1 MENFEYYNPTKI
13 IFGKRTIEKIGEE
26 LKLNGFKKVLF
37 LYGKNSIFNNGVY
50 ETVTNSLKNNNIDS
64 VEVGGIKPN
73 PVLSKVYEVIEIC
86 KKEKIDAVLAVG
98 GGSVIDSAKAIAAG
112 ACYDGDIWDAFEGKV
127 SLNTSLPIFTVLTL
141 SATGSEMNAFAVIT
155 KENEKKKWAFTA
167 GVSSFPKVSII
178 DPSIQSSLPIEQTT
192 HGAVDA
198 MSHIFEL
205 YFDGTDN
212 TDIVDEYSEGL
223 LRTIIKHTRI
233 LLNDHKNYESRAQ
246 LVWAATL
253 ALNGS
258 NGTGRKWGDWA
269 THNIEHSI
277 SAYYDI
283 AHGAG
288 LAIMFPA
295 WMKYVYK
302 IKPEKFARLA
312 EKVFA
317 ITEGTVEQKALSGI
331 EAVKNFYK
339 EINEP
344 TSLADINITEKDIPE
359 LVENAA
365 LQAPLGRLKKLVKND
380 IESIFKIALI
390 K

>member
-37 LYGKNSIFNNGVY
+37 LYGKNSIINNGVY

-317 ITEGTVEQKALSGI
+317 VTEGTVEQKALSGI

-344 TSLADINITEKDIPE
+344 TSLTDINLTEKDIPE